1 MELADERKFT
11 IIDSAE
17 MSTLAFLINEPER
30 GTNCSTIQKLDYV
43 IQDSSDVFKK
53 TFYINNSQDEV
64 DYNILL
70 LTIEKEKAYM
80 HMAMLKK
87 DELLISKEPAKVS
100 YRTLKTESSISYQDV
115 SYTPNFKRPISI
127 IDPEIADEVKP
138 VLYFDEN
145 ANMVKARVKLL
156 PNKMYIT
163 LEVQKDETGDYQTN
177 YALLNKIKGRLI
189 WD

>member
-1 MELADERKFT
+1 MELANEKKFT
-11 IIDSAE
+11 IVDSAE
-17 MSTLAFLINEPER
+17 MSTLAFLINEPEN

-43 IQDSSDVFKK
+43 TQDSSNAFKK
-53 TFYINNSQDEV
+53 TFYINNSIDEE

-70 LTIEKEKAYM
+70 LTIEKEKAFM
-80 HMAMLKK
+80 HMAVLKN
-87 DELLISKEPAKVS
+87 DELLISKEPAKVNYS
-100 YRTLKTESSISYQDV
+100 TLRTESSVTYQDV

-145 ANMVKARVKLL
+145 ANMVRARVKLL

-163 LEVQKDETGDYQTN
+163 LEVQKDQTGDFQTN
-177 YALLNKIKGRLI
+177 YAICTFE
-189 WD
+189 

>member
-1 MELADERKFT
+1 MELADERRFT

-17 MSTLAFLINEPER
+17 MSTLAFLINEPEK
-30 GTNCSTIQKLDYV
+30 GTSCSTIQKLDYV
-43 IQDSSDVFKK
+43 TQDSSNVFKK
-53 TFYINNSQDEV
+53 TFYINNSAEEV

-87 DELLISKEPAKVS
+87 DELLISKEPSKVN
-100 YRTLKTESSISYQDV
+100 YRTLKTEDSVTYQDV

-138 VLYFDEN
+138 VLYFDED

-163 LEVQKDETGDYQTN
+163 LEVQKDGAGDYQTN
-177 YALLNKIKGRLI
+177 YAICTFE
-189 WD
+189 